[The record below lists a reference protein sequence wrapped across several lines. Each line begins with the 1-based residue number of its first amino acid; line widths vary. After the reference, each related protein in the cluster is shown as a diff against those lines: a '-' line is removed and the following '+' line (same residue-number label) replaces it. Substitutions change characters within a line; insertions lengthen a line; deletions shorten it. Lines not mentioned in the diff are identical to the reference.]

1 MPEDEKPLPRPKKT
15 PFGVNRDI
23 TPDEEKAPLTA
34 DRMAM
39 AMSQGNLDEFIKNEL
54 PDNEYARTLAQ
65 MMMGMTGMMPSG
77 DMPSPPP
84 KFDAKEPEVN
94 ETEII
99 ETLKK
104 QFSETSPES
113 EGQKQ
118 DMPVADK
125 KTLDEFIKIASD
137 NSLSIEWLIFRAMRL
152 YVEDYKKTG
161 KL

>member
-15 PFGVNRDI
+15 PFGVNRNI
-23 TPDEEKAPLTA
+23 TPDEESAQLTA

-77 DMPSPPP
+77 AMPPAVPSFDP
-84 KFDAKEPEVN
+84 KGHEVN

-104 QFSETSPES
+104 QFSESAPES

-118 DMPVADK
+118 DMPAADK

-137 NSLSIEWLIFRAMRL
+137 YSLSIEWLIFRAMRL
-152 YVEDYKKTG
+152 YVEDHKKTG